1 MTIPSANA
9 TAPAEF
15 PILRHHT
22 IRHVRELRVDPAIFE
37 KRFAAG
43 CSMSRCDAT
52 CCHGGVYA
60 DPAERELILR
70 HADLIIRHMEP
81 GQEQDPAKWF
91 DAEEVADIDFP
102 SGRAVGTQVNARGC
116 IFLKEN
122 GHCVL
127 QSIAMATGMEKFALK
142 PFFCVAFPV
151 VLSGH
156 ELTVHDD
163 YTGRTE
169 CCFRVKDG
177 ALSLVEICAEELEY
191 MLGADG
197 FRELLAVGETL
208 AKK

>member
-1 MTIPSANA
+1 MTTPETA
-9 TAPAEF
+9 TPASAEF

-22 IRHVRELRVDPAIFE
+22 IRHVKELRVNPAIFE
-37 KRFAAG
+37 KRFAPE
-43 CSMSRCDAT
+43 CSMTRCDAT

-70 HADLIIRHMEP
+70 HAELIIRHMEP
-81 GQEQDPAKWF
+81 GQVKDASQWF
-91 DAEEVADIDFP
+91 DGEEVDDIDFP
-102 SGRAVGTQVNARGC
+102 SGKAVGTQTNARGC

-127 QSIAMATGMEKFALK
+127 QSTGMETGMGKFALK

-151 VLSGH
+151 VLTGH

-169 CCFRVKDG
+169 CCFGVKDG
-177 ALSLVEICAEELEY
+177 SLSLVDICAEELEY
-191 MLGADG
+191 MLGAEG
-197 FRELLAVGETL
+197 FKEILALGETL